1 MTNINLRL
9 YGEQIYPNISNYLSK
24 YISPKI
30 QKDEFITMYKSG
42 NLDLKEISLKEL
54 FSVHPQIK
62 INEAYISSI
71 KINIPDEKENFGI
84 SINDIKCQLT
94 IFDIKENEIE
104 KLLIEEKKKLIDEF
118 INYAVKKI
126 QKKDGASF
134 LDNLIKSVIEKIING
149 LSINIEKLELKIKSI
164 KSDNVFFIFFIED
177 FQYAF
182 DKGLN
187 INNINLIYQESEI
200 KINVI
205 EKFNI
210 TIDIKSS
217 EEKEMPNKINVNI
230 SDAII
235 NLNKNIFIELSKIL
249 DILEETFYN
258 KIYLKYKKL
267 ILFHKPKG
275 GQNEKKDYKSLW
287 FFAIK
292 TVIKLQKYIGYHKQ
306 NIFDLTSSSQ
316 IKIIE
321 KYLKNNNIIENILLS
336 ENNNALKATKKEVE
350 KKILNDKN
358 SNVLANAF
366 SFFFGSKKEEKNNEL
381 TEEEKQIIED
391 IYNDDNISKYLNQ
404 EIVNS
409 SNNFNIIFAKVK
421 QFLSNISFNFEIS
434 KLQLNLKNENYL
446 YDMNFYIN
454 SLKLNSEYIEKQFD
468 LKLIIDDTG
477 YKNNKSFFN
486 KKIEQNAIEISRDKQ
501 GLIELKFGFDNVEIK
516 AEEFIGMF
524 IFLNSTKRKK
534 KQKIFYEKIN
544 KYQEKK
550 SKDFLNQIIN
560 IIQNFS
566 FTNNIKITNIPSL
579 SILTKNNKIELNLSN
594 YSLNENSISFQINI
608 NDSFGKILNDLSIN
622 IYKKDNCIFL
632 ALDSPLE
639 INLQN
644 ETLSTII
651 IYYSE
656 YIKEIS
662 KYNKND
668 NNTQILENDD
678 KLFEF
683 NFISYKIIDFGK
695 LIIYDYILDIS
706 IKKIEFKLY
715 KEKTILENY
724 FLLDEI
730 KFIYEKKNLNISF
743 NSFITTIDINSNIF
757 YLLYPSEKQL
767 IEKDNNFKE
776 ELLIETKINYENLLK
791 NVLNKF
797 NFDVKQINIII
808 NSSEISLS
816 LNSNNINIYTSEE
829 SKNINL
835 LIDSWRIKN
844 ISLNSHNDKDIIKSE
859 SKTILKFDILSNFIK
874 VDLDSINSN
883 EDFGVL
889 KKIYENMEFLFK
901 DKNRDKFSIKNKE
914 LYIIEFN
921 LNNYNYVLFDKYNL
935 YLSKINICNYDDKDN
950 ISSIYS
956 IKIQESIINNN
967 NQKNIFF
974 SKQIILKY
982 DSSSKNDNKIY
993 LECCEL
999 TLNISKRDFSYFY
1012 NILKPKQKPK
1022 FNKFH
1027 SVVLDKDN
1035 INNKSLF
1042 FSKIQS
1048 SDEIE
1053 KSENEFKDKNS
1064 IVILPNIKTKKLNIN
1079 IWFEKI
1085 DINLY
1090 KIDNNEQIVK
1100 LLMNSLKIKN
1110 TILLNDELLFTNN
1123 FNFEV
1128 LVGSLD
1134 LIYFDEKSEKISIL
1148 EKRKEVE
1155 NENQIEIKY
1164 GNNNCEIII
1173 NYNVIDIRIDS
1184 FLNIYYYFQGK
1195 NSLNSSYD
1203 SFNDIFDI
1211 KKSFKLS
1218 FKDSK
1223 FKLNTS
1229 FEGKEI
1235 LFLDINHFII
1245 NYNNMKCKFPFG
1257 NYDLFF
1263 DRLSSNIILKKNS
1276 RKFFQTGEKFLKIN
1290 LNYYEKYIS
1299 PNIEISDLLINLS
1312 YRDFVSFLAV
1322 YELNLQLI
1330 DSSMKNVEC
1339 DSEVE
1344 EMKEIPLQEK
1354 QTAKGNIPVLTG
1366 EMTFKNINITLI
1378 DDSKGSYQPFLNF
1391 IFENFRLTF
1400 LPDNSFSSKFSF
1412 IFSTYNYIACI
1423 WEPVIEKMFINSNGI
1438 YRNNYEINIG
1448 IDNLLMNFSDM
1459 AISFTLII
1467 FNDWLTKLEIKTKK
1481 YENKEMKLN
1490 SKQNKKEVEKLKN
1503 TTKITNNQIINYTGI
1518 KLNFIHN
1525 EKQISCLP
1533 LEKIELDNSNLNEIE
1548 GINKQ
1553 NYITLLYDKQHK
1565 FEIPLG
1571 KIISLKHSIND
1582 KLFIISEN
1590 SLSKDKT
1597 INISLYSPYIFK
1609 NKTTVSIKIL
1619 ITNKIFG
1626 SIEIILNPN
1635 SICGLPLNIL
1645 ISSSKICFILKDS
1658 KRYNENNIAN
1668 SFSLDEI
1675 FNSKKFKKNIYFS
1688 DKTYTMEL
1696 VKKFKLIKTL
1706 VIYSEYNIV
1715 NCLPCYILVDY
1726 FKKKNLIEKCT
1737 QHHITENFVNNLFIQ
1752 LTINTEIGS
1761 FTTERIDLLD
1771 FYYQLKDKNAIN
1783 KSISFKNEELGK
1795 KFELNST
1802 FKIIE
1807 EEKVFIIYSEL
1818 ILFNR
1823 SGLNISIN
1831 DIDTNHFSCL
1841 SIDEKI
1847 NLIASNINYQEEK
1860 IKFRCNNYL
1869 SKEIKIDE
1877 IIQITNNISIPMFD
1891 NQSKK
1896 PFDLIIKKKLSYV
1909 KIKNNENFGEN
1920 IISIVFAI
1928 YPMCRIFNLLS
1939 NKKFLVF
1946 DSKEINKKS
1955 SFIVKPFE
1963 SVNFKF
1969 FNKGYEHSLCVTA
1982 IDEKEENF
1990 KLLSKLRFK
1999 IGIYTL
2005 ITNDFFYNLDIKKN
2019 PTSGCLD
2026 VYVLEN
2032 NINNSQTILENLSDE
2047 TITIYQINYEQKLQI
2062 LKPNDISPLQIY
2074 DYTNKKFVFLL
2085 NDKIKEINIGEIKNC
2100 QKNYRLNNKIS
2111 VIIQDNE
2118 IKMKITFYSN
2128 EKYNQVNLSLIN
2140 LKCNIYIKTI
2150 YISII
2155 GDNEIQY
2162 SKLAKYDRNELLL
2175 IYINNFKINIDI
2187 QQTTGLLNKN
2197 LIKTKLI
2204 FDKINIYNQLSSE
2217 GKFPCILK
2225 NDDIPCIN
2233 IENEINYYTDQKI
2246 YNFKSQKIE
2255 IKKLILGI
2263 DPNFIRKLLTFY
2275 DDVLSRMDLTYFNVN
2290 KVFLD
2295 EHENN
2300 SKKLINKHI
2309 KGRILINANNLLYP
2323 KLDIEFQ
2330 LVEKGLKELLKER
2343 IGCSDFYIWIA
2354 KGLVGS
2360 PQKISIEKSISNYTN
2375 GTIDQYFVWLYYK
2388 YLALIEEHIS
2398 KIGLK
2403 GFFGQISSF
2412 VNLDLLNEKQKD
2424 KNFKKNRIRE
2434 PRQFYGKFKFYK
2446 EYDKD
2451 DVFLI
2456 KNTFEQNKV
2465 EMKEYYPTKI
2475 IKEKNL
2481 FYLFTNIS
2489 IFYIESLFFTLQ
2501 WKLDYH
2507 SIKTAVYND
2516 NVVNVIYN
2524 YNINKNEKFVIK
2536 CENSEIAKL
2545 VAETINEE
2553 SLKNKENIN
2562 EL

>member
-9 YGEQIYPNISNYLSK
+9 YGEQIYPNISKYLST
-24 YISPKI
+24 YISPEI

-42 NLDLKEISLKEL
+42 NLELNHISLKEY
-54 FSVHPQIK
+54 FSVHPQLK
-62 INEAYISSI
+62 IDKAFISSI
-71 KINIPDEKENFGI
+71 KINIPDEKENFGV
-84 SINDIKCQLT
+84 SINDIKCLLT
-94 IFDIKENEIE
+94 ICDINENETE

-134 LDNLIKSVIEKIING
+134 IDNLIKSVIEKIING
-149 LSINIEKLELKIKSI
+149 LSINIKNLELKIKSI
-164 KSDNVFFIFFIED
+164 KSDNVFFIFFVED
-177 FQYAF
+177 IQYSF
-182 DKGLN
+182 DKGLL
-187 INNINLIYQESEI
+187 INNINLIYQESAI
-200 KINVI
+200 KINI
-205 EKFNI
+205 MEKFNI

-217 EEKEMPNKINVNI
+217 EEKEKPNKINVNLN
-230 SDAII
+230 DAII
-235 NLNKNIFIELSKIL
+235 NLNKNIFFELSKIL
-249 DILEETFYN
+249 DELEETLYN

-267 ILFHKPKG
+267 ILFHKPKNR
-275 GQNEKKDYKSLW
+275 QNEKKDYKSLW

-321 KYLKNNNIIENILLS
+321 KYLKNNNIIENILLA
-336 ENNNALKATKKEVE
+336 EDNNALKATKNEVE

-358 SNVLANAF
+358 SNVLASAF

-381 TEEEKQIIED
+381 TEEEKQIIEE
-391 IYNDDNISKYLNQ
+391 IYNDDNITKYLNQ

-409 SNNFNIIFAKVK
+409 SNNFNIIFEKVK
-421 QFLSNISFNFEIS
+421 SFLSNISFNFEIS
-434 KLQLNLKNENYL
+434 KLQLNLKNDNKL
-446 YDMNFYIN
+446 YDMNFYLN
-454 SLKLNSEYIEKQFD
+454 SFKFNSEYIEKQFD
-468 LKLIIDDTG
+468 LKLIIDDIG
-477 YKNNKSFFN
+477 YQNNTSFFN
-486 KKIEQNAIEISRDKQ
+486 KKIEQNAIEINRDKQ
-501 GLIELKFGFDNVEIK
+501 GLIDLKFGFTNVQIK
-516 AEEFIGMF
+516 VEEFLGMF
-524 IFLNSTKRKK
+524 IFLNSIKRKK
-534 KQKIFYEKIN
+534 KQKLFYEKIN

-560 IIQNFS
+560 IIQSFS
-566 FTNNIKITNIPSL
+566 FSDNIKITNIPSL
-579 SILTKNNKIELNLSN
+579 SILTKDNKIEINLCN
-594 YSLNENSISFQINI
+594 NSLKKNSINFQINI
-608 NDSFGKILNDLSIN
+608 NDSFDKILNDLSIN
-622 IYKKDNCIFL
+622 IIKKESGIFL
-632 ALDSPLE
+632 IIDSPIE

-644 ETLSTII
+644 ETLSTFI

-662 KYNKND
+662 KFHR
-668 NNTQILENDD
+668 NNNNQIPENGD

-683 NFISYKIIDFGK
+683 NFISYKNIDFGISN
-695 LIIYDYILDIS
+695 LQDYILNIS
-706 IKKIEFKLY
+706 IKKIELKLY
-715 KEKTILENY
+715 KEKTISENY
-724 FLLDEI
+724 FHLDEI

-743 NSFITTIDINSNIF
+743 NSFITIIDINSYIF
-757 YLLYPSEKQL
+757 SLLYHSEKQF
-767 IEKDNNFKE
+767 IEKDNNLKE
-776 ELLIETKINYENLLK
+776 EQLIETKINYENLLK

-797 NFDVKQINIII
+797 NFDGKQINIII
-808 NSSEISLS
+808 NYSEIALS
-816 LNSNNINIYTSEE
+816 LNTNSINIYTSEE
-829 SKNINL
+829 NKNINL
-835 LIDSWRIKN
+835 LIDSWKILD
-844 ISLNSHNDKDIIKSE
+844 ISSNSHNDKDMFKCE
-859 SKTILKFDILSNFIK
+859 SKTMLKFDILSKLIK

-883 EDFGVL
+883 EDFGVF
-889 KKIYENMEFLFK
+889 KKLYENMEFLFK
-901 DKNRDKFSIKNKE
+901 ENNDNKLSIKYKD
-914 LYIIEFN
+914 LYKIEFN
-921 LNNYNYVLFDKYNL
+921 LNNFNYELFDKYNL
-935 YLSKINICNYDDKDN
+935 CLSKINICNYDDKDN
-950 ISSIYS
+950 KSSMYY
-956 IKIQESIINNN
+956 IKIQESIINNI

-974 SKQIILKY
+974 SKQITLKY
-982 DSSSKNDNKIY
+982 DSHSKNDNKIN
-993 LECCEL
+993 LDCGEL
-999 TLNISKRDFSYFY
+999 SLNLSKSDFSFFS
-1012 NILKPKQKPK
+1012 NILKSKQKPK

-1027 SVVLDKDN
+1027 SVVLDK
-1035 INNKSLF
+1035 NNFNGGSLF

-1048 SDEIE
+1048 SDDIE
-1053 KSENEFKDKNS
+1053 HYENEFKDKNS

-1079 IWFEKI
+1079 ICFEKM

-1090 KIDNNEQIVK
+1090 KNDNYEQIVK
-1100 LLMNSLKIKN
+1100 LLINSLKIKN
-1110 TILLNDELLFTNN
+1110 TILLNDEMLLSNN
-1123 FNFEV
+1123 FNFEIF
-1128 LVGSLD
+1128 VGSLD
-1134 LIYFDEKSEKISIL
+1134 LIYFDEKSDKINIL

-1184 FLNIYYYFQGK
+1184 FLNIYYYFHGK

-1245 NYNNMKCKFPFG
+1245 NYNNMNCKFPFG

-1312 YRDFVSFLAV
+1312 YRDFVSFLSA

-1330 DSSMKNVEC
+1330 DSSLKNVEYN
-1339 DSEVE
+1339 SEVE
-1344 EMKEIPLQEK
+1344 EMKEIPLHEK
-1354 QTAKGNIPVLTG
+1354 ETAKGNVPILTG

-1423 WEPVIEKMFINSNGI
+1423 WEPVIEKMLMNSNGI
-1438 YRNNYEINIG
+1438 YRDNYEINIG
-1448 IDNLLMNFSDM
+1448 VDNLLMNFSDM

-1490 SKQNKKEVEKLKN
+1490 SKQNKKETEGLKKI
-1503 TTKITNNQIINYTGI
+1503 TKITNNQIINYTGI

-1525 EKQISCLP
+1525 EKEISCLP
-1533 LEKIELDNSNLNEIE
+1533 LEQIELDNSNLNEIE
-1548 GINKQ
+1548 DINKQ
-1553 NYITLLYDKQHK
+1553 NYISLLYDKQHK

-1609 NKTTVSIKIL
+1609 NKTTVSINIL

-1626 SIEIILNPN
+1626 NIEITLNPN
-1635 SICGLPLNIL
+1635 SICGLPLNLL
-1645 ISSSKICFILKDS
+1645 ISSSKICFFLKDS

-1675 FNSKKFKKNIYFS
+1675 FNSKRFKKKLYFS

-1696 VKKFKLIKTL
+1696 VKKFKLIKML
-1706 VIYSEYNIV
+1706 VIYTEYNIV

-1737 QHHITENFVNNLFIQ
+1737 QHHITENYLNNLFIQ

-1761 FTTERIDLLD
+1761 FTTERIDLLE

-1783 KSISFKNEELGK
+1783 KAISFKNEELGK

-1831 DIDTNHFSCL
+1831 DIDTKHFSCL
-1841 SIDEKI
+1841 SIDQKI
-1847 NLIASNINYQEEK
+1847 NLISSNINYQEEK
-1860 IKFRCNNYL
+1860 IKFRCNNYI

-1877 IIQITNNISIPMFD
+1877 LIQITNNISIPMFD

-1896 PFDLIIKKKLSYV
+1896 PFDLIIKKKFSYV

-1939 NKKFLVF
+1939 NKNFLVF
-1946 DSKEINKKS
+1946 DSKDINKKS
-1955 SFIVKPFE
+1955 SFLVKPFE

-1982 IDEKEENF
+1982 IDEKEEKY

-2005 ITNDFFYNLDIKKN
+2005 TTDDFFYNLDIKKN

-2032 NINNSQTILENLSDE
+2032 NINNSQTVLENLSDE
-2047 TITIYQINYEQKLQI
+2047 TITIYQLNYEQNLQI
-2062 LKPNDISPLQIY
+2062 LKPKDISPLQIY
-2074 DYTNKKFVFLL
+2074 DYINKNFVFLL

-2128 EKYNQVNLSLIN
+2128 EKYDKVNLSLIN

-2155 GDNEIQY
+2155 GDTEIQY
-2162 SKLAKYDRNELLL
+2162 PKLAKYDRNELLL
-2175 IYINNFKINIDI
+2175 IYMNNFKINIDI

-2225 NDDIPCIN
+2225 NDEIPCFN

-2263 DPNFIRKLLTFY
+2263 DPNFIRKLLSFY

-2354 KGLVGS
+2354 KGLVGT

-2388 YLALIEEHIS
+2388 YLALIEDHIS

-2403 GFFGQISSF
+2403 GIFGQISSF
-2412 VNLDLLNEKQKD
+2412 VNFDLLNEKQRD
-2424 KNFKKNRIRE
+2424 KNFQKNRIRE

-2451 DVFLI
+2451 DVYLI

-2465 EMKEYYPTKI
+2465 EMKDYYPTKI

-2507 SIKTAVYND
+2507 SIKKAVYND
-2516 NVVNVIYN
+2516 NVVKVIYN
-2524 YNINKNEKFVIK
+2524 HNVNKNDNFVIK
-2536 CENSEIAKL
+2536 CENSEIAKQ
-2545 VAETINEE
+2545 VAEAINEE